1 MGLSLGGRADKRLP
15 KQQAA
20 RCGGEGRPL
29 KMEHIVRAPRPDRSE
44 DPGCLTRPV
53 ARVSTPAPADHG
65 RLPSPPRPAPRAAA
79 LAGTGTNRGHSNP
92 SATGRP
98 ACNSSAT
105 AATRW
110 TGLELSYSATASRGS
125 VRAQPKFP
133 ALTDPTSAQKT
144 ARPYMRRTRSQKAA
158 RDRVRRCLVRSGSRG
173 HSIGRTRTRPAER
186 SRYGRG
192 ATAHDR
198 L

>member
-20 RCGGEGRPL
+20 RCGGERRPL

-44 DPGCLTRPV
+44 DPGCLNETRGEGPHT
-53 ARVSTPAPADHG
+53 SPG
-65 RLPSPPRPAPRAAA
+65 RPRAIA
-79 LAGTGTNRGHSNP
+79 L
-92 SATGRP
+92 
-98 ACNSSAT
+98 AT
-105 AATRW
+105 AAGTEGCCAGWDRHEQRALEPERDRASRLQLVRDGGDEVD
-110 TGLELSYSATASRGS
+110 GLELSYSATASRGS

-144 ARPYMRRTRSQKAA
+144 TRPCMRRTRSQKAA
-158 RDRVRRCLVRSGSRG
+158 HDRVRRCLARSGSRG